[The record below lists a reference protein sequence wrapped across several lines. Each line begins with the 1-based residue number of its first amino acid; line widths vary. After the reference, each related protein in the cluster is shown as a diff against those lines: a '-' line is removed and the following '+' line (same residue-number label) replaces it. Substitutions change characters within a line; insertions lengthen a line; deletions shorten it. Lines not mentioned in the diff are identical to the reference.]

1 MNSEREEGAGNDV
14 QRPSTRSIGKVL
26 LWVLSFVSLMFVAA
40 ACYVGLTAGRDLLAA
55 RAVMSADLDSLKSG
69 ELGEARVHLRNALD
83 DLRSPPSQ
91 LLGLVP
97 VASANRDAL
106 RAIVDA
112 SLVVLDSA
120 IELEARL
127 EELDLV
133 QDGKIQL
140 ELLEELESTLD
151 RQVAALQSLAA
162 DSEDSLNG
170 WLAPPLYEE
179 VADLAVRSRALGE
192 GLGRLRRVLDVAPAL
207 LGVDESRTY
216 LVLLVNNSEL
226 RGSGGVLT
234 GLGTLNLQDGRL
246 TIGKFFS
253 VHDLP
258 GREPYVTVDAPS
270 EYKRRFADY
279 KANSSLLLNTTFSAD
294 FPDVA
299 RVAANVYDELL
310 GIDTDGA
317 LQLDPR
323 GLSSLMDP
331 RESVKIPAADLEL
344 DADEIAD
351 FVFSDAYDEFDDQ
364 DERRDALLNIGRAIF
379 STVLTDGAF
388 GRETVSTIGDAA
400 AGGHLKFVSFD
411 PVVSEALSDTGIT
424 WELEPPSHDEVMV
437 TAQNFGGGGGA
448 GSKMDFWARR
458 SLRHDCAIPADA
470 PARCATEVKFE
481 NKAPAGLTTYVAGRP
496 YAMLRNYV
504 EVFVPESSSLLAVE
518 QDGAPVEFRN
528 ELQAGRKSIGI
539 YIELPRDEETTL
551 SVTYELPFS
560 EEFALEAIPQ
570 PLAQDARIEVELTPP
585 SHWLLIEGP
594 ADASGDSFVY
604 QGDLDERL
612 RFRLAPD
619 RRPGL
624 TGLWGRLTRFWTDPV
639 L

>member
-1 MNSEREEGAGNDV
+1 VSSERGSAGNDV
-14 QRPSTRSIGKVL
+14 RSRSRSIGKVL
-26 LWVLSFVSLMFVAA
+26 LWVLSAVSLMFVAA
-40 ACYVGLTAGRDLLAA
+40 GCYVGLTAGLDLLAA
-55 RAVMSADLDSLKSG
+55 RAVMSADLDSLTSG
-69 ELGEARVHLRNALD
+69 ELREARVHLRNALD

-97 VASANRDAL
+97 GASANRDAL

-112 SLVVLDSA
+112 SLVVLDPA
-120 IELEARL
+120 IELEAQL

-133 QDGKIQL
+133 RDGEIQL
-140 ELLEELESTLD
+140 ESLEELEPTLD

-170 WLAPPLYEE
+170 WLVPPLYEE

-207 LGVDESRTY
+207 LGVDERRTY

-246 TIGKFFS
+246 TMGRFFS

-258 GREPYVTVDAPS
+258 GRKPYVTVDAPS
-270 EYKRRFADY
+270 EYERRFADY

-310 GIDTDGA
+310 GIDTHGA

-331 RESVKIPAADLEL
+331 GESVTIPAAGLEL
-344 DADEIAD
+344 DDDEISD

-364 DERRDALLNIGRAIF
+364 DERRDALLTIGRAIF

-388 GRETVSTIGDAA
+388 DRETVSTIGAA
-400 AGGHLKFVSFD
+400 AAAGHLKFVSFD
-411 PVVSEALSDTGIT
+411 PAASEALNGTGIT
-424 WELEPPSHDEVMV
+424 WDLGPPSHDEVMV

-458 SLRHDCAIPADA
+458 SLRHDCAIRADA
-470 PARCATEVKFE
+470 PARCATEVQFE

-496 YAMLRNYV
+496 YAMLRDYV
-504 EVFVPESSSLLAVE
+504 EVFVPEMSDLLAVE
-518 QDGAPVEFRN
+518 QDGRPVEFRN

-539 YIELPRDEETTL
+539 YMELPRGEQTTL

-560 EEFALEAIPQ
+560 EEFTLEAIPQ
-570 PLAQDARIEVELTPP
+570 PLAEDARIEVELTPP
-585 SHWLLIEGP
+585 SHWLLMEGP

-612 RFRLAPD
+612 RFRLGPD

-624 TGLWGRLTRFWTDPV
+624 TGLWGRLTRFWSDPV